1 MQFVQ
6 PLFTTDG
13 GYVPTCAMCADN
25 VMGGLQ
31 GEISTGILEDQYEYI
46 TGPGRRFILTQ
57 YWNNL
62 ITQTQKGS
70 AHMISPI
77 VRFSYANVFEPRQ
90 TPSGDMK
97 YSVACLLP
105 KEDDKGVQEIKNA
118 IQKAIDDGLSKN
130 TFAKPHVR
138 ALRLPLR
145 DGDEETDNDGN
156 PKYKGYWFFNAN
168 SANQPGLVGKDLK
181 PLMTKDEFYSG
192 CWGRADVNFF
202 PYNQAGNRGIGV
214 GLNNLMKE
222 KDDDRLDGRQSAET
236 AFEKYSESDAA
247 VEDDK
252 PFT

>member
-1 MQFVQ
+1 
-6 PLFTTDG
+6 
-13 GYVPTCAMCADN
+13 MCADN